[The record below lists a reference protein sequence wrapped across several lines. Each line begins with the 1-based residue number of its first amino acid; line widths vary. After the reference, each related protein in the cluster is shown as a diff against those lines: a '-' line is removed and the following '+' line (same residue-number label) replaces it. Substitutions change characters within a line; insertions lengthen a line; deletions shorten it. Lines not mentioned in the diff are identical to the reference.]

1 MSNREL
7 VVLGTASQAPTRSR
21 NHNGYFLRWDDE
33 GLLFDPGEGTQ
44 RQMLF
49 AGVTASQ
56 VTRICITHFHG
67 DHCLGLPGVLQRM
80 SLDQVAHV
88 VEVCYPAESQEV
100 FGRLRHAS
108 LFRDR
113 LQLRER
119 PVSQDGPI
127 TGGASFR
134 LEARALSHSV
144 PTFGYQLTEPD
155 GRRMLPE
162 KLAALG
168 VTGPDIGRLQREGLL
183 VAGGRTVTVEQV
195 SEPRPGQR
203 FAFVMDTR
211 LCDAVFTLADRADM
225 LVCESTFANAEAALA
240 RDYGHLT
247 AGQAGQ
253 VAAQSGARL
262 LVLTHFSQ
270 RYESGDDERLA
281 GEAAS
286 AFGGEVVLARDLDRI
301 PVPSRRPA
309 AWALVAL
316 ARAVGEV
323 VDDQAEPDA
332 HHPHVLG
339 QRDPLLGR
347 EGGVFL
353 AHAGRPGVQAEQAAG
368 ERRQPRARDGGRDDG
383 QQQRRAERD
392 LAPRQEPDEIPGLE
406 LRQER
411 ISADGEPVELGGSL
425 LVRGEFADAGV
436 EDERA
441 SRDALREVPCL
452 DRKPHVY
459 LLFAW
464 GNSTCGSSRPPR
476 SSG

>member
-1 MSNREL
+1 VANREL
-7 VVLGTASQAPTRSR
+7 VILGTASQAPTRSR

-127 TGGASFR
+127 TGGALFR

-155 GRRMLPE
+155 GRRMVPE
-162 KLAALG
+162 KLNAFG

-183 VAGGRTVTVEQV
+183 VADGRTVTVEQV

-203 FAFVMDTR
+203 FAFIMDTR
-211 LCDAVFTLADRADM
+211 LCDAVFILADRADM

-270 RYESGDDERLA
+270 RYESGDDERLV
-281 GEAAS
+281 GEASS
-286 AFGGEVVLARDLDRI
+286 AFGGKVVLARDLDRI
-301 PVPSRRPA
+301 PVRSRRPA
-309 AWALVAL
+309 
-316 ARAVGEV
+316 
-323 VDDQAEPDA
+323 
-332 HHPHVLG
+332 
-339 QRDPLLGR
+339 
-347 EGGVFL
+347 GG
-353 AHAGRPGVQAEQAAG
+353 P
-368 ERRQPRARDGGRDDG
+368 
-383 QQQRRAERD
+383 
-392 LAPRQEPDEIPGLE
+392 
-406 LRQER
+406 
-411 ISADGEPVELGGSL
+411 
-425 LVRGEFADAGV
+425 
-436 EDERA
+436 
-441 SRDALREVPCL
+441 
-452 DRKPHVY
+452 
-459 LLFAW
+459 
-464 GNSTCGSSRPPR
+464 
-476 SSG
+476 